1 MMLSLC
7 QRLVAG
13 TLFAACSGIFA
24 TSAETQVPAAVSL
37 FSAGAEHYA
46 TKCAACHG
54 ATLDGLDHAPPLR
67 GRGFLDNWN
76 GETQRKL
83 YSRIISTMPVSDPG
97 SLEPKDVLAI
107 TQYILS
113 VNGVETRPAATPS
126 ELDKRTIK
134 GR

>member
-1 MMLSLC
+1 
-7 QRLVAG
+7 
-13 TLFAACSGIFA
+13 
-24 TSAETQVPAAVSL
+24 
-37 FSAGAEHYA
+37 
-46 TKCAACHG
+46 
-54 ATLDGLDHAPPLR
+54 
-67 GRGFLDNWN
+67 LDNWK

-113 VNGVETRPAATPS
+113 VNEVETAPAASPS

>member
-1 MMLSLC
+1 MILSLY
-7 QRLVAG
+7 QRLLVGIFLAS
-13 TLFAACSGIFA
+13 CSAIFA
-24 TSAETQVPAAVSL
+24 TSAQTQVPAAESP
-37 FSAGAEHYA
+37 FPAGAEQYA

-54 ATLDGLDHAPPLR
+54 ATLDGLGHAPSLR

-83 YSRIISTMPVSDPG
+83 YSRIISTMPVSNPG
-97 SLEPKDVLAI
+97 SLEPKDVLEI
-107 TQYILS
+107 TQYILF
-113 VNGVETRPAATPS
+113 VNEIETAPAASPS

>member
-1 MMLSLC
+1 MILSLY

-13 TLFAACSGIFA
+13 TLLTACSAILA
-24 TSAETQVPAAVSL
+24 TSAQTQIPAAVST
-37 FSAGAEHYA
+37 FPAGAEQYA
-46 TKCAACHG
+46 TRCAACHG
-54 ATLDGLDHAPPLR
+54 ATLDGLDHAPSLR
-67 GRGFLDNWN
+67 GRRFLDNWN

-113 VNGVETRPAATPS
+113 VNEVETAPAASPS